1 MPISS
6 NNSIALTAKDEEFL
20 SLSSVAFW
28 RAVVDALPDCLSI
41 HSASGRILWANS
53 KLCYLYGKSLSE
65 LQKLSCEEVFHHAGI
80 TCPHKQVVESGEVI
94 QLKERVLVQ
103 GKMLSVALLP
113 WFDDQ
118 GTTRGFVRLIRDDTS
133 ERRANAQLREAER
146 FATLGQLLSGVA
158 HDVGTPLNVISGYA
172 EFLLM
177 RTKPD
182 GQGYKELTA
191 ILEQTRRIAAVFGE
205 ALNLSRPPQG
215 RIDAIE
221 IRALLSDSLVL
232 VGHHLRRANVKASI
246 TCRITPPLI
255 YGEAAQL
262 RQAFFNLLLNGAEH
276 LGGGGR
282 LHVVIEQG
290 NELPG
295 FVGITLEGTDAN
307 EIAHDFSESL
317 AAFISAGNH
326 ETAGIGLHLAKSI
339 LEDAGAK
346 TVAGTGDQDKG
357 LTVYLPIKSPAHH
370 QTTMTPRS

>member
-1 MPISS
+1 MPSSS
-6 NNSIALTAKDEEFL
+6 NNSIALTARDEEFL
-20 SLSSVAFW
+20 GLPSDSFW
-28 RAVVDALPDCLSI
+28 RSVVDALPDCLSV
-41 HSASGRILWANS
+41 HSASGKILWANS
-53 KLCYLYGKSLSE
+53 KLCDLYGKSLSE
-65 LQKLSCEEVFHHAGI
+65 MQDLSCEDLFHHAGI
-80 TCPHKQVVESGEVI
+80 TCPHREVVESSEVI
-94 QLKERVLVQ
+94 QLKKRVLVD
-103 GKMLSVALLP
+103 GKMLSVTLLP

-118 GTTRGFVRLIRDDTS
+118 GKTCGFLRLIRDDTS

-146 FATLGQLLSGVA
+146 FATLGQLFSGVA

-205 ALNLSRPPQG
+205 ALNLSRSPQG

-221 IRALLSDSLVL
+221 IKALLSDSLGL

-262 RQAFFNLLLNGAEH
+262 RQAFFNLLVNAIEH
-276 LGGGGR
+276 VGGGH
-282 LHVVIEQG
+282 LHVVIAQG
-290 NELPG
+290 NEVPG
-295 FVGITLEGTDAN
+295 FVGITFEGTDAN
-307 EIAHDFSESL
+307 QSAHDFSESL
-317 AAFISAGNH
+317 AAFISEGEN
-326 ETAGIGLHLAKSI
+326 ETTGIGLHLARSI

-346 TVAGTGDQDKG
+346 TAAGTGEQRKG
-357 LTVYLPIKSPAHH
+357 LTVYLPIRPQAQNKQP
-370 QTTMTPRS
+370 